1 MRVALQSRKPQPEP
15 MKRNEPNE
23 THHALHVVLGA
34 GQVGA
39 LLADHL
45 LAAGHRVRV
54 VRKSRRGVAR
64 PNLEVVFGDTTDLA
78 FAEHATRGAAV
89 VYDCTN
95 PQYWEWPQ
103 LLLPLGRG
111 ALHGATKAG
120 ARLVALDCLY
130 MYGRPNGPMT
140 ETTPMRPVSKK
151 GAMRRELAE
160 LRLGA
165 VARGDAHVSI
175 ARGSDF
181 FGPAIPLSVWGDRFY
196 ERVFAGKA
204 AECMGDPNILHS
216 YTYVPD
222 VVRALAMLGSRDDT
236 DGVWHVPTLPAES
249 TAALARRLGAA
260 LDRKVDLVRV
270 PKLVMRGLGLFSPFL
285 REAVEMM
292 YQWEIPYV
300 LDDTKFRTKFCV
312 DATPMAEQIAATS
325 AWATQRFVARAA

>member
-1 MRVALQSRKPQPEP
+1 MRVALHLSKPQPRA
-15 MKRNEPNE
+15 MNTNEQNK
-23 THHALHVVLGA
+23 TGRALHVVFGA
-34 GQVGA
+34 GQVGS

-54 VRKSRRGVAR
+54 ARKSRRGVAR

-78 FAEHATRGAAV
+78 FAEQAARGAAV

-103 LLLPLGRG
+103 FLMALGRG

-140 ETTPMRPVSKK
+140 EATPMRPVSKK

-165 VARGDAHVSI
+165 LARGEAHVSI

-196 ERVFAGKA
+196 ERILAGKA
-204 AECMGDPNILHS
+204 AECMGDPDILHS

-222 VVRALAMLGSRDDT
+222 VVRALATLGSRDDG

-249 TAALARRLGAA
+249 TATLARRLGAA
-260 LDRKVDLVRV
+260 LDRKVELFRV
-270 PKLVMRGLGLFSPFL
+270 PKVVMRGLGLFSPFL

-300 LDDTKFRTKFCV
+300 IDDTKFRTTFGV
-312 DATPMAEQIAATS
+312 SATPMAEQIAATA
-325 AWATQRFVARAA
+325 AWAKARFVARAA